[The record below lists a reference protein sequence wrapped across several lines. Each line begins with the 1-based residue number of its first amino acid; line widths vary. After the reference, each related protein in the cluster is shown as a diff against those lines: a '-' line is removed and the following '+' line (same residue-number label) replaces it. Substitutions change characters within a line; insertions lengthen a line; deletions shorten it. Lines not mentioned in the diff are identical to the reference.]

1 MYRGVAKLV
10 ATFFYVGLLPYA
22 PGTWG
27 TAAAIPL
34 YYLIS
39 GIPYYFYIAVTVVVI
54 IISVRASDIAEEIYG
69 KSDPGQIVADEV
81 CGYLVTMILIPP
93 TLINIIIGF
102 FLFRLFD
109 IVKPPPSRQAERLP
123 GGMGVVMDDVVAGI
137 FANIALQV
145 ITRYLL

>member
-1 MYRGVAKLV
+1 MKNRIAIII
-10 ATFFYVGLLPYA
+10 ATFFYVGRIPLA

-27 TAAAIPL
+27 TVAALPL
-34 YYLIS
+34 FYLIS
-39 GIPYYFYIAVTVVVI
+39 GIPYYFYIALTVVFI
-54 IISVRASDIAEEIYG
+54 FISIRASDAVEKIYG
-69 KSDPGQIVADEV
+69 KSDPDQIVADEV
-81 CGYLVTMILIPP
+81 SGYLVTMLLIPP
-93 TLINIIIGF
+93 TLTNIIIGF

-137 FANIALQV
+137 YANIVLQI